1 MKIFLSAIIFVCLG
15 LMGCQSGGD
24 KKIILPLDTMK
35 VVMWD
40 MLKADEWYIRSTVK
54 DSTLKT
60 KHENIRL
67 YEQVF
72 AIHAITRKQFYTSYK
87 YYESHPQEFK
97 VLIDSIETFSNRIKN
112 RLFINNHGQSK

>member
-1 MKIFLSAIIFVCLG
+1 MKIFLSAIIFVSLG
-15 LMGCQSGGD
+15 LMGCKSGGD
-24 KKIILPLDTMK
+24 NKMILPLDTMK

-40 MLKADEWYIRSTVK
+40 MLKADEWYIRKTIK

-72 AIHAITRKQFYTSYK
+72 AIHNITRKQFYTSYK
-87 YYESHPQEFK
+87 YYESHPPEFK
-97 VLIDSIETFSNRIKN
+97 VLIDSIEASSNRIRN
-112 RLFINNHGQSK
+112 SLFYNNHGQAK